1 MNGQIQPDLDVDLQ
15 NNFLEEL
22 KAVKI
27 AAILT
32 ISGVDSAEDSS
43 PESAD
48 LSGPPSS
55 RSPYS
60 TWEILGQSLVE
71 RTLERLKLAGVSN
84 SSVICEDLSRSHLFP
99 SRGASPSN
107 FISAWE
113 SAISK
118 HLNEGA
124 ELLLLLRMGSYVE
137 LDINHLLLTHTEMAS
152 TLTQVYDQK
161 GALEIAAV
169 NASALRGGTGSFR
182 SRLSAAIPKHR
193 RYVFSGYA
201 NRLKGPADFRRLTQ
215 DALLGRN
222 AITPVGQQVSSGIW
236 MAPDCRVDSTA
247 RITGPVYIGARSRI
261 GAFCEITGA
270 TSIERDSE
278 VDGGTHVQDSSILP
292 ETFLGMGL
300 RVTNAIVSPGKLFHV
315 ERNIEVS
322 IPDRRLVGKTFRLN
336 SFADRTKSFF
346 LGRHLSANKFSQPT
360 AHVSASIHC

>member
-1 MNGQIQPDLDVDLQ
+1 MNLPIRPDLDVDLQ

-60 TWEILGQSLVE
+60 TWEILGQSLVG
-71 RTLERLKLAGVSN
+71 RTLERLKLARVSS
-84 SSVICEDLSRSHLFP
+84 SSVICEDLSRAHLFP

-137 LDINHLLLTHTEMAS
+137 LDINHLLLTHTETAS

-161 GALEIAAV
+161 GAVETDLFAV
-169 NASALRGGTGSFR
+169 ASAPRFPNIVDTCFL
-182 SRLSAAIPKHR
+182 
-193 RYVFSGYA
+193 V
-201 NRLKGPADFRRLTQ
+201 TQ
-215 DALLGRN
+215 
-222 AITPVGQQVSSGIW
+222 TV
-236 MAPDCRVDSTA
+236 
-247 RITGPVYIGARSRI
+247 
-261 GAFCEITGA
+261 
-270 TSIERDSE
+270 
-278 VDGGTHVQDSSILP
+278 
-292 ETFLGMGL
+292 
-300 RVTNAIVSPGKLFHV
+300 
-315 ERNIEVS
+315 
-322 IPDRRLVGKTFRLN
+322 
-336 SFADRTKSFF
+336 
-346 LGRHLSANKFSQPT
+346 
-360 AHVSASIHC
+360 